1 MRFRNGA
8 WLWYDGVTPA
18 CMKRVTEFGV
28 DGDALDL
35 ACVDRAGAD
44 HADRFEGVVLAMR
57 ITSPMPDCLRVQIRH
72 YHPAEIGA
80 TKFDLDYSLAAPNVR
95 IEEQPEH
102 LIFTSGKLSLRIGKN
117 APWDMQF
124 LDGDSLVTGGGNE
137 SLSYMT
143 TRDHGAF
150 ISQRFSIGVG
160 ECIYGLGERF
170 GPMVKNG
177 QHVEIWN
184 EDAGTVSDQ
193 AYKNIPFY
201 LSSRGYGLFVNSPG
215 KVDFEICTERVNQV
229 QISEPGESLDYYI
242 FYGPDPKEVLDK
254 YTRLAGRPAVPPG
267 VVVRA
272 LAQHILHHEIRR
284 EDGDGIR
291 RWNDR
296 ARHSAEGLSLRL
308 LLDEGAPLVR
318 FRMGSQRLPRSA
330 RHAPA
335 PEGKGTES
343 LSLDQSLHLHALQ
356 AVRGRAQPG
365 ILFEARDGA
374 VYQADQWQ
382 PGMAY
387 VDFTNPT
394 AVIWFKS
401 KLSRLLE
408 MGVDCFKTDF
418 GERIP
423 G

>member
-72 YHPAEIGA
+72 HHPAEIGA

-150 ISQRFSIGVG
+150 ISQRFSLGVG

-215 KVDFEICTERVNQV
+215 KIDFEICTERVNQV
-229 QISEPGESLDYYI
+229 QISQPGGSLDYYI
-242 FYGPDPKEVLDK
+242 FYGPDPKDVLDK
-254 YTRLAGRPAVPPG
+254 YTRLAGRPAVPPDWSFG
-267 VVVRA
+267 LWLSTSFTTKYDEKTVTEFVDGM
-272 LAQHILHHEIRR
+272 LARDIPLKVFHFDCFWMKERHWCDFE
-284 EDGDGIR
+284 
-291 RWNDR
+291 WDR
-296 ARHSAEGLSLRL
+296 NAFPDPRGMIQRLKAKGLKVCLWINPYVSQLSKL
-308 LLDEGAPLVR
+308 FSEGAANGYFLKR
-318 FRMGSQRLPRSA
+318 TDGS
-330 RHAPA
+330 
-335 PEGKGTES
+335 
-343 LSLDQSLHLHALQ
+343 
-356 AVRGRAQPG
+356 
-365 ILFEARDGA
+365 
-374 VYQADQWQ
+374 VYQSDAWQ

-387 VDFTNPT
+387 VDFTNPQ
-394 AVIWFKS
+394 AVVWYQVEI
-401 KLSRLLE
+401 E
-408 MGVDCFKTDF
+408 P
-418 GERIP
+418 IA
-423 G
+423 